1 MYNLAIEPTIKIRNK
16 TDRCSSRSVSS
27 EHSEVH
33 FCDFSFEAQHQ
44 NPLLLY
50 KRRV

>member
-1 MYNLAIEPTIKIRNK
+1 MYNFAIKLTIKIRNK
-16 TDRCSSRSVSS
+16 TDRCRSRLVSS

-33 FCDFSFEAQHQ
+33 FCGFSFEAQHQ
-44 NPLLLY
+44 NPLLYY